1 MLDRF
6 VYGHARRIS
15 PEAPIPVL
23 LSEREEIMLG
33 GAGNVVRNLTALGA
47 QVSFAAV
54 TGDDSD
60 ADLVE
65 SLLGSLPAC
74 GICIARDAGR
84 KTSVKT
90 RYLAHSQQLLRVDA
104 ESTGPIG
111 EDTLDDLL
119 AHVRGAL
126 PNVDLAILSDYAKG
140 VLSGSNA
147 SAFIGEC
154 RRAGKPVF
162 VDPKGL
168 DFSRYRGA
176 SLIKPNLKELGE
188 AARMAVES
196 EGAVEEAA
204 RRVIAETGIE
214 AVLATRGAAGM
225 MLVRAGSPPESFRS
239 LAREIFDVSGAGDT
253 VAATLAA
260 GAASGLDLADAV
272 HVACIAAGIVVGK
285 VGTATVTAGELI
297 RELETGGE
305 LRVLSEAEAL
315 KRAQVWRA
323 AGSRVGFL
331 SGSFHPLTAEEV
343 QRVRAAKEQCD
354 KLIVGIAAGAAQ
366 DEAVVLGSLAAVDLV
381 VQLEGDAPEFATRL
395 R

>member
-1 MLDRF
+1 
-6 VYGHARRIS
+6 
-15 PEAPIPVL
+15 
-23 LSEREEIMLG
+23 
-33 GAGNVVRNLTALGA
+33 
-47 QVSFAAV
+47 
-54 TGDDSD
+54 
-60 ADLVE
+60 
-65 SLLGSLPAC
+65 
-74 GICIARDAGR
+74 
-84 KTSVKT
+84 
-90 RYLAHSQQLLRVDA
+90 
-104 ESTGPIG
+104 
-111 EDTLDDLL
+111 
-119 AHVRGAL
+119 
-126 PNVDLAILSDYAKG
+126 
-140 VLSGSNA
+140 
-147 SAFIGEC
+147 
-154 RRAGKPVF
+154 
-162 VDPKGL
+162 
-168 DFSRYRGA
+168 
-176 SLIKPNLKELGE
+176 
-188 AARMAVES
+188 
-196 EGAVEEAA
+196 
-204 RRVIAETGIE
+204 
-214 AVLATRGAAGM
+214 M